1 MVFTVQLNTCGV
13 DWHEVTELLR
23 LAGMAYYADDIHK
36 QAFNRS
42 YAVIFVF
49 HANKL
54 VGMGRVISD
63 GTYQAAMYDVAVLP
77 AYQGKGIGRFIV
89 QSLVGYCASCHVIL
103 YASPGKEPF
112 YEKSN
117 FRRLKTGMALFV
129 NAERMEKK
137 GFIY

>member
-23 LAGMAYYADDIHK
+23 LAGMAYYADYIHQ

-42 YAVIFVF
+42 HAVIFVF

-54 VGMGRVISD
+54 VGTGRVISD

-77 AYQGKGIGRFIV
+77 AYQGKGLGRFIV
-89 QSLVGYCASCHVIL
+89 QSLLGYCASCHVIL
-103 YASPGKEPF
+103 YASPGKESF

-117 FRRLKTGMALFV
+117 FKRLKTGMALFM
-129 NAERMEKK
+129 NAEQMQEK

>member
-23 LAGMAYYADDIHK
+23 LAGMAYYADNVHQ

-42 YAVIFVF
+42 HAVIFVF
-49 HANKL
+49 DAGKL
-54 VGMGRVISD
+54 VGTGRVISD

-77 AYQGKGIGRFIV
+77 AYQGNGLGRFIV

-117 FRRLKTGMALFV
+117 FKRLKTGMALFM
-129 NAERMEKK
+129 NAEQMQEK

>member
-23 LAGMAYYADDIHK
+23 LAGIAYYADNVHQ

-42 YAVIFVF
+42 HAVIFVF
-49 HANKL
+49 HA
-54 VGMGRVISD
+54 
-63 GTYQAAMYDVAVLP
+63 
-77 AYQGKGIGRFIV
+77 GK
-89 QSLVGYCASCHVIL
+89 LVGYCASCHVIL

-112 YEKSN
+112 YEKSH

-129 NAERMEKK
+129 NAERMQEK
-137 GFIY
+137 GFIH

>member
-23 LAGMAYYADDIHK
+23 LAGMAYYADNVHQ

-42 YAVIFVF
+42 HAVIFVF
-49 HANKL
+49 DVGKL
-54 VGMGRVISD
+54 VGTGRVISD

-112 YEKSN
+112 YEKSH
-117 FRRLKTGMALFV
+117 FKRLKTGMALFM
-129 NAERMEKK
+129 NAEQRQEK

>member
-23 LAGMAYYADDIHK
+23 LAGMAYYADNVHQ

-42 YAVIFVF
+42 HAVIFVF
-49 HANKL
+49 DAGKL
-54 VGMGRVISD
+54 VGTGRVISD

-77 AYQGKGIGRFIV
+77 AYQGNGLGRFIV

>member
-23 LAGMAYYADDIHK
+23 LAGMAYYADNVHQ

-42 YAVIFVF
+42 HAVIFVF
-49 HANKL
+49 DVGKL
-54 VGMGRVISD
+54 VGTGRVISD

-77 AYQGKGIGRFIV
+77 AYQGNGLGRFIV

-112 YEKSN
+112 YEKSH
-117 FRRLKTGMALFV
+117 FRRLKTGMALFM
-129 NAERMEKK
+129 NAEQMQEK

>member
-1 MVFTVQLNTCGV
+1 MVFTVQLNTSGV

-23 LAGMAYYADDIHK
+23 LAGMAYYADNVHQ

-42 YAVIFVF
+42 HAVIFVF
-49 HANKL
+49 DAGKL
-54 VGMGRVISD
+54 VGTGRVISD

-77 AYQGKGIGRFIV
+77 AYQGKGLGRFIV
-89 QSLVGYCASCHVIL
+89 QSLLGYCASCHVIL

-112 YEKSN
+112 YEKSH
-117 FRRLKTGMALFV
+117 FRRLKTGMALFM
-129 NAERMEKK
+129 NAEQMQEK

>member
-1 MVFTVQLNTCGV
+1 MVFTVQLNTCDV

-23 LAGMAYYADDIHK
+23 LAGMAYYADNVHQ

-42 YAVIFVF
+42 HAVIFVF
-49 HANKL
+49 DAGKL
-54 VGMGRVISD
+54 VGTGRVISD

-77 AYQGKGIGRFIV
+77 AYQGKGLGRFIV

-103 YASPGKEPF
+103 YASPGKESF

-117 FRRLKTGMALFV
+117 FKRLKTGMALFM
-129 NAERMEKK
+129 NAEQMQ
-137 GFIY
+137 